1 MHSKNKKT
9 KTILI
14 LAGGTGGHIFPAEA
28 FAILCK
34 KNKDNIHWIGT
45 NRGLEKQITQKHNIN
60 FIEIKFNG
68 LKGKSLL
75 KFIKFPIS
83 LIFNIIIIKK
93 NLKKIKPD
101 ITISFGGYS
110 TVPGAIASY
119 LNKTPIILHEQNAKL
134 GRANKFISYFAKK
147 HTSAYESVFP
157 IKYLKTSKIIGNP
170 LREDFIINKNKK
182 YKNNNQTN
190 ILILGGSLGARFLNN
205 LIPNIINNLNINSK
219 NLNIIHQTGKYNF
232 NSTQELYKKININKN
247 IKINIK
253 PFIDDISHYYK
264 LADIIICR
272 AGALTVSEVSLF
284 GIPAIYI
291 PYPFAMD
298 NHQWHNAQPLV
309 KNKAAFCLE
318 EKDIKQNNKIII
330 NIINQMLNN
339 PDMLNNM
346 HENAINFAMTK
357 LNATENLYKIAIE
370 HLNPFG
376 QSEYESLHQEF

>member
-1 MHSKNKKT
+1 MTSKPKKNLN
-9 KTILI
+9 ILI

-28 FAILCK
+28 FAILCQ
-34 KNKDNIHWIGT
+34 KNKDKIHWIGT

-60 FIEIKFNG
+60 FLEIKFNG
-68 LKGKSLL
+68 LRGKSFLR
-75 KFIKFPIS
+75 FIKLPIS
-83 LIFNIIIIKK
+83 LLFNIFIIKK

-119 LNKTPIILHEQNAKL
+119 LNKTPIILHEQNANL

-147 HTSAYESVFP
+147 HTSAYEDVFP
-157 IKYLKTSKIIGNP
+157 IKYLKTTKAIGNP
-170 LREDFIINKNKK
+170 LRENFIINKNKIF
-182 YKNNNQTN
+182 NNNETN

-205 LIPNIINNLNINSK
+205 LIPNIINSLNTNSK
-219 NLNIIHQTGKYNF
+219 NLNIIHQTGKNNFEYTQDLYN
-232 NSTQELYKKININKN
+232 KIKINKN

-253 PFIDDISHYYK
+253 PFIENISHYYK

-272 AGALTVSEVSLF
+272 SGALSVSEVSLF

-291 PYPFAMD
+291 PYPYAMD

-309 KNKAAFCLE
+309 KNKAAFCLD

-330 NIINQMLNN
+330 NIINQILND
-339 PDMLNNM
+339 PDLLQKM
-346 HENAINFAMTK
+346 HQNAINFAMTK
-357 LNATENLYKIAIE
+357 PNATENLYKIAIE
-370 HLNPFG
+370 HLNQFG
-376 QSEYESLHQEF
+376 QYEYESLHQES